1 MNRKEKAFATL
12 CDAMPGAPLAVLALF
27 DAACERPRLSPLNY
41 PTMRDYQREAERQTR
56 RLEQIRAL
64 AMTIRADEIEPE
76 DVPDLQAIERAH
88 IEWHR
93 AVERLTPYC
102 RRDAVLEAMRT
113 IKTRIER
120 RQRSKTRA
128 A

>member
-27 DAACERPRLSPLNY
+27 DAACERPRLSPLSY
-41 PTMRDYQREAERQTR
+41 PTMRDYQCEAERQTR

-64 AMTIRADEIEPE
+64 AMEIRADEIEPE
-76 DVPDLQAIERAH
+76 DVPDLRTIERA
-88 IEWHR
+88 E
-93 AVERLTPYC
+93 VERRRTIECLTPYC

-113 IKTRIER
+113 IKARIER